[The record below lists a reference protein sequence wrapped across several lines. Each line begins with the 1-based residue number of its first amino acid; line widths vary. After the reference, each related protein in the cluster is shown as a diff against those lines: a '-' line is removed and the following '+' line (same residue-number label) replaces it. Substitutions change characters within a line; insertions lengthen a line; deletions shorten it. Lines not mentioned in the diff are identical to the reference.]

1 MSKNI
6 VQIENNYIRDEGQRR
21 RFLEE
26 EIRRKNRFMAW
37 VLILVILLFILPTYN
52 LMQSYQLL
60 DQRRKQLVEL
70 EQEYQQLEER
80 EKAQSDLATKLKDD
94 DYAAKYARAKY
105 FYSKEGEYIYNAPN
119 ILPQ

>member
-1 MSKNI
+1 MPKNI
-6 VQIENNYIRDEGQRR
+6 LQIKNQYITDEGQKR

-37 VLILVILLFILPTYN
+37 VLILVMLLFILPTYN

-60 DQRRKQLVEL
+60 TQHRKQLQTLQKEYREL
-70 EQEYQQLEER
+70 EAR
-80 EKAQSDLATKLKDD
+80 EKAQSDLANKLKDEE
-94 DYAAKYARAKY
+94 YAAKYARAKY

-119 ILPQ
+119 VLPQ

>member
-1 MSKNI
+1 MPKNI
-6 VQIENNYIRDEGQRR
+6 VQIDNQYIRDEGQRR

-26 EIRRKNRFMAW
+26 EIKRTNRFMAW

-60 DQRRKQLVEL
+60 NKRREQLVDL
-70 EQEYQQLEER
+70 QKEYKQLEER
-80 EKAQSDLATKLKDD
+80 EKAQSDLAKKLKDD

-119 ILPQ
+119 VLPQ

>member
-1 MSKNI
+1 MPKNV
-6 VQIENNYIRDEGQRR
+6 VQIENQYIKGQGQKR
-21 RFLEE
+21 RFLAEE
-26 EIRRKNRFMAW
+26 MKRKNRFMAW

-52 LMQSYQLL
+52 LMESYQLL
-60 DQRRKQLVEL
+60 LQRREQLSQLQTEYQEL
-70 EQEYQQLEER
+70 EVR
-80 EKAQSDLATKLKDD
+80 EKAQSDLANKLKDD

>member
-6 VQIENNYIRDEGQRR
+6 VQIENQYIRGEGQRR
-21 RFLEE
+21 KFLAEE
-26 EIRRKNRFMAW
+26 VRRKNRFMAW

-52 LMQSYQLL
+52 LMESYKLLIKRREQLS
-60 DQRRKQLVEL
+60 QLKK
-70 EQEYQQLEER
+70 EYKQLEER
-80 EKAQSDLATKLKDD
+80 EKAQSDLANKLKDD

>member
-1 MSKNI
+1 MPKNI
-6 VQIENNYIRDEGQRR
+6 LQIKNQYITDEGQKR

-37 VLILVILLFILPTYN
+37 VLILVMLLFILPTYN

-60 DQRRKQLVEL
+60 TQHRKQLQTLQKEYREL
-70 EQEYQQLEER
+70 EAR
-80 EKAQSDLATKLKDD
+80 EKAQSDLANKLKDEE
-94 DYAAKYARAKY
+94 YATKYARAKY

-119 ILPQ
+119 VLPQ